1 MWLQVTNT
9 TSDTDAVNIR
19 TVRNITSSRL
29 TLDGSAS
36 LTHLFLQLPFCR
48 SAGNRRDEQIFINS
62 SGDKLLGLR
71 TWREKSSKRSF
82 VNASNSQTQHLMLY
96 LQKAVELQVT
106 STSVSYG
113 VKTWSNLF
121 TRYKVYLHLSC
132 KSESEHQV
140 VEITADDASNIDA
153 AAHKHSIIVKDRPW
167 TTLTDFY
174 TISKMTPYS

>member
-1 MWLQVTNT
+1 
-9 TSDTDAVNIR
+9 
-19 TVRNITSSRL
+19 
-29 TLDGSAS
+29 
-36 LTHLFLQLPFCR
+36 
-48 SAGNRRDEQIFINS
+48 
-62 SGDKLLGLR
+62 
-71 TWREKSSKRSF
+71 
-82 VNASNSQTQHLMLY
+82 MLY

-153 AAHKHSIIVKDRPW
+153 AAHKQPSHKHSIIVKDGPW